1 MEKNSTKNVS
11 PIRAGIAGRC
21 PACGQGKLFQSYLKV
36 AGRCSVCGLDLSE
49 YENADGPAV
58 FVILLLGFL
67 VVGLALFVEARYQ
80 PPFWLHGLLWG
91 PFVLLSVY
99 LMLPRLK
106 GWLIGTSYKYRSHHR
121 GEAP

>member
-21 PACGQGKLFQSYLKV
+21 PACGQGKLFQGYLKV
-36 AGRCSVCGLDLSE
+36 AGRCSVCDLDLSE

-58 FVILLLGFL
+58 FAILLLGFL
-67 VVGLALFVEARYQ
+67 VVGLALFVEVRYQ

-106 GWLIGTSYKYRSHHR
+106 GWLIGASYKYRSHHR
-121 GEAP
+121 GEAL